1 MISLDFRLLS
11 FCSFGGTPF
20 RWGDIWM
27 LTKGSDGFFLEKD
40 FCEMLEAA
48 SRQAHYWIL
57 GHLFPL
63 CFGVQVY
70 RNRVQEEEGKEI
82 WSWRRL
88 GTSDGT
94 EGLYRWNLGLQFLA
108 YWGHLVEK
116 LCLGEGPWNCSR
128 LVAGNGMN
136 WIRVEEKLGHSRREL
151 ENRIEGWHQIQSP
164 L

>member
-1 MISLDFRLLS
+1 VAFECSPKALMDFLGEGLLWNARSRESTGALLNFGSFVSSLF
-11 FCSFGGTPF
+11 
-20 RWGDIWM
+20 WGSG
-27 LTKGSDGFFLEKD
+27 LQESSARRRRKRNLKLEETWYKW
-40 FCEMLEAA
+40 C
-48 SRQAHYWIL
+48 
-57 GHLFPL
+57 
-63 CFGVQVY
+63 
-70 RNRVQEEEGKEI
+70 
-82 WSWRRL
+82 
-88 GTSDGT
+88 T

-164 L
+164 S